1 MKKMGVVGLVVI
13 TFFLAGCAQNT
24 GMSRGSAGGL
34 GGAASGALLGQI
46 IGGDTE
52 ATLLGA
58 AIGGVLGYVIGN
70 EMDKADQRRLTQTYE
85 TAPSGTPVAWVNPD
99 SGNQYKVT
107 PQPAYSTPSQPTCRD
122 AQVEAII
129 DGQRE
134 VVNTTACRNSS
145 GQWVLQK

>member
-1 MKKMGVVGLVVI
+1 MKNVFVTGV
-13 TFFLAGCAQNT
+13 LALSLLLTGCMQNT

-34 GGAASGALLGQI
+34 GGAAGGALLGQA

-58 AIGGVLGYVIGN
+58 AIGGVVGYIVGN

-85 TAPSGTPVAWVNPD
+85 TAPSGQPVGWVNPD
-99 SGNQYKVT
+99 TGNQYQVT
-107 PQPAYSTPSQPTCRD
+107 PQPAYSTASQPTCRD

-129 DGQRE
+129 DGKTE
-134 VVNTTACRNSS
+134 IVNTTACRNSA
-145 GQWVLQK
+145 GQWQMQ